1 MFQASK
7 PALAAISGLI
17 AATAQAGEP
26 LQLPRPDGSQTPLQ
40 VYRPAGECRAVAV
53 LSHGAGGSEQAL
65 AYLAEALQQAGW
77 LALVPGHRESG
88 RQVLRG
94 EIRREGLRDG
104 LLALTT
110 DAAAYR
116 ARLEEIGTALQW
128 GRGQCAGRFAVLLG
142 HSMGAATVMLEAGAA
157 NRLGVSGG
165 NRFDAYVALSPQG
178 PGSIFP
184 PQAWRGIQRPMLL
197 LTGTR
202 DQALEG
208 EWTTRLLPFDD
219 LPPGCHWLGVIRGAS
234 HANLGGGGFSAATQR
249 AVTDSVLPYLD
260 ALRSGHCAA
269 LPVLPGI
276 SLRSK
281 NVR

>member
-116 ARLEEIGTALQW
+116 ARLEEIGTALHW

-157 NRLGVSGG
+157 NRLGVRRQLLRCLCRVVAAGAGQHFPAAGVARHSAADVAADRHTRPGSGRRVDHPVAAIRRPAARLPLARG
-165 NRFDAYVALSPQG
+165 DSRCIAREPRRRWFFRRDAAGGDRQCVALS
-178 PGSIFP
+178 
-184 PQAWRGIQRPMLL
+184 RCL
-197 LTGTR
+197 
-202 DQALEG
+202 
-208 EWTTRLLPFDD
+208 
-219 LPPGCHWLGVIRGAS
+219 
-234 HANLGGGGFSAATQR
+234 
-249 AVTDSVLPYLD
+249 
-260 ALRSGHCAA
+260 ALRPLRRIA
-269 LPVLPGI
+269 GI
-276 SLRSK
+276 AGYQPA
-281 NVR
+281 